1 VRLPGEE
8 AALVRR
14 AHLKL
19 CREVRK
25 DAVLLTDALAIP
37 DYVLKAPFGAYDGDI
52 YRKYFAV
59 RHSLTHSSPTHTRA
73 LARSHSPRWR
83 ATGIRS

>member
-1 VRLPGEE
+1 LFFALFRFRFVSCLTWLNLKQRVGEE

-14 AHLKL
+14 SHLKL

-52 YRKYFAV
+52 YRKYFEV
-59 RHSLTHSSPTHTRA
+59 DLRSL
-73 LARSHSPRWR
+73 W
-83 ATGIRS
+83 

>member
-1 VRLPGEE
+1 MRKS
-8 AALVRR
+8 
-14 AHLKL
+14 HLKL

-52 YRKYFAV
+52 YRKYFEVPLRALSL
-59 RHSLTHSSPTHTRA
+59 SLTPSPD
-73 LARSHSPRWR
+73 
-83 ATGIRS
+83 